1 MRLGLLSVVIASARA
16 GAACGTSGPKVALIG
31 DSITG
36 LSRERLSAGL
46 GDEYTV
52 EVMGKFGARSDEII
66 AEVKVIAA
74 SHPSAAVI
82 NIGTNDALQRVPAEQ
97 TKASVQEILDLLD
110 DVGCRYL
117 VEINNGITDLLTGD
131 SRADEARAINAE
143 LDALARENPGVKVVE
158 WNAAIAEHGGVSA
171 VMYDTV
177 HLSEKGQSL
186 LAETYQEALSNC

>member
-1 MRLGLLSVVIASARA
+1 MIASALA
-16 GAACGTSGPKVALIG
+16 SAACGASGPKVALIG

-36 LSRERLSAGL
+36 LSRDRLIAGL
-46 GDEYTV
+46 GDGHTV
-52 EVMGKFGARSDEII
+52 EIMGKFGARSDEII

-74 SHPSAAVI
+74 SRPSAAVI

-131 SRADEARAINAE
+131 SRADEARAINVE
-143 LDALARENPGVKVVE
+143 LDALARENPGVKVLE
-158 WNAAIAEHGGVSA
+158 WNAAIAEHGGVGA

-177 HLSEKGQSL
+177 HLSEQGQSL
-186 LAETYQEALSNC
+186 LAETYQQALRNC